1 MIFMFNHKIVESTD
15 ADPVDYSRQNNRR
28 LRREKYRR
36 LSTKIKALNSE
47 FQINLPTITLGKA
60 NSMKSHFVCDLPQ

>member
-15 ADPVDYSRQNNRR
+15 VDPVDYNRQKNRR

-36 LSTKIKALNSE
+36 LSTKFRALN
-47 FQINLPTITLGKA
+47 A
-60 NSMKSHFVCDLPQ
+60 NSSRLRCQKSLGGKLIH

>member
-15 ADPVDYSRQNNRR
+15 VDPVDYNRQNNRR

-36 LSTKIKALNSE
+36 LSTTFRALNAKSSRLLC
-47 FQINLPTITLGKA
+47 QKSLGGKLI
-60 NSMKSHFVCDLPQ
+60 H